1 MKKKLVVVT
10 TDMEIELVMFV
21 DANKLANTREAVSIA
36 RKKYYE
42 ISIHTPHAGSDSKNH
57 IFINKYR
64 IIFVQYCRNIIS
76 I

>member
-42 ISIHTPHAGSDSKNH
+42 EDCHSKLFDDVSVSYTH
-57 IFINKYR
+57 LTLPTSLI
-64 IIFVQYCRNIIS
+64 V
-76 I
+76 

>member
-36 RKKYYE
+36 RKK
-42 ISIHTPHAGSDSKNH
+42 IL
-57 IFINKYR
+57 
-64 IIFVQYCRNIIS
+64 
-76 I
+76 

>member
-42 ISIHTPHAGSDSKNH
+42 LKLRT
-57 IFINKYR
+57 
-64 IIFVQYCRNIIS
+64 
-76 I
+76 